1 MKRFVCEKCKA
12 PIRKWNTV
20 CYSCGYENLHLI
32 RKLKTTRVL
41 NALFVIVLTVG
52 SIIILN
58 ANLLLPWQWGARRNK
73 QVILEYAA
81 ERYPEAVVFE
91 QHYNT
96 LNFNFLKSPS
106 DDYIFFKQDF
116 LEFGIYARGGKITI
130 DDYSRIRANA
140 QFDKI
145 IRDDFFEPR
154 GIEVQTAYNYSD
166 DYYEIYPYTGG
177 LGVTVRI
184 RDQGAT
190 PREIGCLYNFYK
202 YWKENADFLK
212 SYSVYIDIVADNE
225 HHAMRYN
232 KSSDFTTEEE
242 FYAIFE

>member
-1 MKRFVCEKCKA
+1 MKQYFCKKCNTPLHKGEVCT
-12 PIRKWNTV
+12 N
-20 CYSCGYENLHLI
+20 CGYTNERQTRGIKTIRVFILI
-32 RKLKTTRVL
+32 AAVILIVGGIIVC
-41 NALFVIVLTVG
+41 NAMM
-52 SIIILN
+52 
-58 ANLLLPWQWGARRNK
+58 LLPWQYGARLNK
-73 QVILEYAA
+73 KAILGYAA
-81 ERYPEAVVFE
+81 ERYPEAVVLE

-130 DDYSRIRANA
+130 DDYPRIRANA

-154 GIEVQTAYNYSD
+154 GIEVQTGYNYSD

-190 PREIGCLYNFYK
+190 PQEIGCLYDFYK

-225 HHAMRYN
+225 HHAMRYD
-232 KSSDFTTEEE
+232 KSSEFATEEE

>member
-1 MKRFVCEKCKA
+1 MKRFVCSKCNAPLRKKA
-12 PIRKWNTV
+12 I
-20 CYSCGYENLHLI
+20 CSSCGYNNEHLA
-32 RKLKTTRVL
+32 RKMSCRRILK
-41 NALFVIVLTVG
+41 VIITITLVVG
-52 SIIILN
+52 SIVLCN
-58 ANLLLPWQWGARRNK
+58 ALLLFPWQWGARKNK
-73 QVILEYAA
+73 QAILEYAA
-81 ERYPEAVVFE
+81 ERYPEAVVLE

-130 DDYSRIRANA
+130 DDYPRIRANA

-154 GIEVQTAYNYSD
+154 GIEVQTDYNYSD

-184 RDQGAT
+184 SDQGAT
-190 PREIGCLYNFYK
+190 PQEIGCLYDFYK
-202 YWKENADFLK
+202 FWKEKSYFLEN
-212 SYSVYIDIVADNE
+212 YSVYIDIVIGNE

-232 KSSDFTTEEE
+232 KSSEFANEEE